1 MGGGAVEVRMERNS
15 LEVMLVVPEKVSK
28 MEELVMED
36 QAWRWQRETFETE
49 VVVGGLS
56 LML

>member
-1 MGGGAVEVRMERNS
+1 MERNS